1 VCERTQNQEEKAAWI
16 LYEKAPSHEEWM
28 HICTLA
34 LDIVMGQLHTF
45 RVAYRQ
51 KELLVLNE

>member
-1 VCERTQNQEEKAAWI
+1 VREHKIKRKKMAQI
-16 LYEKAPSHEEWM
+16 LYEKIPSHEEWM
-28 HICTLA
+28 HICTLV

-45 RVAYRQ
+45 CTAYRQ